1 MKKQLLMVL
10 CAAVSCSWAS
20 AQGNVSSQIKG
31 DFDIQN
37 TWEKTDGIY
46 PEGWYASNV
55 DRVLKFP
62 IVFGDADRT
71 TTGGKSIK
79 MVNDFCGAMGL
90 GANAPAFVS
99 LGEFWSYAWCKLVLF
114 GSGSKI
120 LASDGG
126 THGGVEFTSQP
137 DSIVGYIKRQHGVD
151 TGKKEGEQNLNEKA
165 QILAYFRTGTTK
177 SQVKS
182 GLSLKEKED
191 VEPQEM
197 VDRDKDVLGMIT
209 EGVTKSED
217 FSLVATVDKFI
228 EGDYEDWTYVSLPV
242 NYLTDGVPEKANVII
257 SSAEY
262 FNDKTIGKGNT
273 LWADDF
279 KFIYNS
285 KLKSITI
292 NGTPLEGFNKDT
304 YMYVLQGE
312 FPAKDDIVAISDGK
326 GAKVDIQE
334 GDNIMKIVVT
344 GNDGASNQHVYS
356 LVRKGTT
363 FGATA
368 IALNDVK
375 LEDFDPAVT
384 SYDGLEMTNGVYP
397 VVSVNSD
404 PNLTS
409 VDMQLS
415 TSEHT
420 VTIVVTDKVNGA
432 DHTYTLKFTPSD
444 KIMNGSQIKGDF
456 EKQVQWGPD
465 ALNEERWGTVAD
477 GWYSSNVTQMGSMN
491 FVMVEKESHVVGD
504 DKLAVKMI
512 NGRPGA
518 MGIESNAPGYIALGR
533 PWVYADMIGLMSSIY
548 PGGIPDT
555 DDSDGGTIGGVNFSY
570 QPDSIIGYYKRTYAD
585 AGSKLAGTNLNE
597 EAKIIAYLWKGTS
610 TSMAPAT
617 GDLFTSTGSSWQLLI
632 DRDIDILGTKNGGEA
647 AGGITLI
654 ASAEETVKELADWT
668 RISVPLNYVSDEK
681 PEKANVIISSA
692 DYFNRTRIGN
702 GNTLSADNV
711 AFVYN
716 SKLKSIT
723 ISGTALTGFDKD
735 TYEYAVDGV
744 MPVVA
749 DVVAEADGK
758 GATVEVTAAGK
769 VLTITV
775 KGNDIA
781 DNAANYHTYTL
792 TFKGGV
798 GVEQNTYNSLSIKGI
813 ESGVVVEG
821 AQLEELIE
829 VYSVQGMLVAQS
841 TVNGTMTIHGLS
853 SNTIYLVKIGSYVT
867 RVMTK

>member
-1 MKKQLLMVL
+1 MKKQLLMML
-10 CAAVSCSWAS
+10 YAAASCSWAS

-31 DFDIQN
+31 DFDVQ
-37 TWEKTDGIY
+37 TVWDKSKGGIN
-46 PEGWYASNV
+46 PNGWSASNV

-62 IVFGDADRT
+62 IVFGDTDRT
-71 TTGGKSIK
+71 TTDGKSVR
-79 MVNDFCGAMGL
+79 MMNDFCGAMGL
-90 GANAPAFVS
+90 GANAPAFIN
-99 LGEFWSYAWCKLVLF
+99 LGDFWSYAWCKVVIF

-126 THGGVEFTSQP
+126 THGGMEFTYQP
-137 DSIVGYIKRQHGVD
+137 DSIVGYIKRQHGTENV
-151 TGKKEGEQNLNEKA
+151 EEKA
-165 QILAYFRTGTTK
+165 QILAYFWKGTTK

-209 EGVTKSED
+209 EDVTKSED

-242 NYLTDGVPEKANVII
+242 NYLTDGVPEKTNVII

-279 KFIYNS
+279 KFVYNS

-304 YMYVLQGE
+304 YTYVLKELPGE
-312 FPAKDDIVAISDGK
+312 DDIVAVSDGK
-326 GAKVDIQE
+326 GAKINIE
-334 GDNIMKIVVT
+334 KGDEVVKIIVT
-344 GNDGASNQHVYS
+344 GNDGALNQHTYS
-356 LVRKGTT
+356 LVKEGTT
-363 FGATA
+363 FSATT
-368 IALNDVK
+368 ITLNEVELDNFNSSVY
-375 LEDFDPAVT
+375 
-384 SYDGLEMTNGVYP
+384 SYDGLEMTNGEYP
-397 VVSVNSD
+397 VVAVSSD
-404 PNLTS
+404 PTLTS
-409 VDMQLS
+409 VDMQLDRA
-415 TSEHT
+415 THT
-420 VTIVVTDKVNGA
+420 VTIVVTDKFNKV
-432 DHTYTLKFTPSD
+432 DYTYTLKFTPSE
-444 KIMNGSQIKGDF
+444 KVSNGSQIKGDF
-456 EKQVQWGPD
+456 EKQTPWGPEGSGES
-465 ALNEERWGTVAD
+465 AKWGTVAD
-477 GWYSSNVTQMGSMN
+477 GWSSSNVTQMGFLN
-491 FVMVEKESHVVGD
+491 FVMVEQESHVVGD
-504 DKLAVKMI
+504 DKLAVKMV
-512 NGRPGA
+512 NGRPGFGA
-518 MGIESNAPGYIALGR
+518 IASNAPGYTTIGT
-533 PWVYADMIGLMSSIY
+533 PWVYADVIGLMATVMPDY
-548 PGGIPDT
+548 YTPDT

-570 QPDSIIGYYKRTYAD
+570 QPDSIVGYYKRTYAD
-585 AGSKLAGTNLNE
+585 AESELVGMNPNE
-597 EAKIIAYLWKGTS
+597 EAKIITYLWKGIS
-610 TSMAPAT
+610 ASMTPAT
-617 GDLFTSTGSSWQLLI
+617 DPNSGITGSSWQLLI
-632 DRDIDILGTKNGGEA
+632 DRDIDILGSKNGGEPA
-647 AGGITLI
+647 EGITLI

-692 DYFNRTRIGN
+692 DYFNRANIGN

-723 ISGTALTGFDKD
+723 ISGTALTDFDKD
-735 TYEYAVDGV
+735 TYAYEVDGA

-769 VLTITV
+769 VMTITV

-781 DNAANYHTYTL
+781 DNAANYHIYTL

-798 GVEQNTYNSLSIKGI
+798 GVEQNTYNSLSVKGI

-821 AQLEELIE
+821 AQSEDLIE

-841 TVNGTMTIHGLS
+841 TVNGTMTINGLS

>member
-1 MKKQLLMVL
+1 
-10 CAAVSCSWAS
+10 
-20 AQGNVSSQIKG
+20 
-31 DFDIQN
+31 
-37 TWEKTDGIY
+37 
-46 PEGWYASNV
+46 
-55 DRVLKFP
+55 
-62 IVFGDADRT
+62 
-71 TTGGKSIK
+71 
-79 MVNDFCGAMGL
+79 
-90 GANAPAFVS
+90 
-99 LGEFWSYAWCKLVLF
+99 
-114 GSGSKI
+114 
-120 LASDGG
+120 
-126 THGGVEFTSQP
+126 
-137 DSIVGYIKRQHGVD
+137 
-151 TGKKEGEQNLNEKA
+151 
-165 QILAYFRTGTTK
+165 
-177 SQVKS
+177 
-182 GLSLKEKED
+182 
-191 VEPQEM
+191 
-197 VDRDKDVLGMIT
+197 
-209 EGVTKSED
+209 
-217 FSLVATVDKFI
+217 
-228 EGDYEDWTYVSLPV
+228 
-242 NYLTDGVPEKANVII
+242 
-257 SSAEY
+257 
-262 FNDKTIGKGNT
+262 
-273 LWADDF
+273 
-279 KFIYNS
+279 
-285 KLKSITI
+285 
-292 NGTPLEGFNKDT
+292 
-304 YMYVLQGE
+304 
-312 FPAKDDIVAISDGK
+312 
-326 GAKVDIQE
+326 
-334 GDNIMKIVVT
+334 
-344 GNDGASNQHVYS
+344 
-356 LVRKGTT
+356 
-363 FGATA
+363 
-368 IALNDVK
+368 
-375 LEDFDPAVT
+375 
-384 SYDGLEMTNGVYP
+384 
-397 VVSVNSD
+397 
-404 PNLTS
+404 
-409 VDMQLS
+409 
-415 TSEHT
+415 
-420 VTIVVTDKVNGA
+420 
-432 DHTYTLKFTPSD
+432 
-444 KIMNGSQIKGDF
+444 
-456 EKQVQWGPD
+456 
-465 ALNEERWGTVAD
+465 
-477 GWYSSNVTQMGSMN
+477 MGSMN